1 MWYGSCDSLFSG
13 ILRDY
18 DNFHALPNSEEGRRV
33 ITKITDICRDHYIVL
48 VGNIFYVALS
58 INARDKL
65 LDKLVVM
72 LDRKIEKLQNLEK
85 EVSDLKECIEVI
97 GY

>member
-1 MWYGSCDSLFSG
+1 MWYGSCESLFSG
-13 ILRDY
+13 ILHDL

-33 ITKITDICRDHYIVL
+33 VTKITDVCRDHYIVL

-58 INARDKL
+58 TDARDKL
-65 LDKLVVM
+65 LDKLVLM
-72 LDRKIEKLQNLEK
+72 LDRKTEKLQLLER
-85 EVSDLKECIEVI
+85 EVNDLKECIEVI